1 MLRHTLTFILGMV
14 TGLGLTIAVAQ
25 VFLVPEPRL
34 RFDINKDG
42 GMSYGEFRTSIATIF
57 QLIDVNDDQRLTKD
71 EIDNVVNV
79 GGRFLAEAITSW
91 KWFQRFDKDR
101 DDVLTRDEAN
111 QATVLSLW
119 FKTNDRNGD
128 RKLTVDELEDLPI
141 APVLIVR

>member
-1 MLRHTLTFILGMV
+1 MPLFCQSAAATTDTDLATAGAFFSDR
-14 TGLGLTIAVAQ
+14 ARASAA
-25 VFLVPEPRL
+25 
-34 RFDINKDG
+34 K
-42 GMSYGEFRTSIATIF
+42 ATIF

-141 APVLIVR
+141 APFLIVR